1 MRLYIFAAGS
11 ISRSAR
17 PVMKSTA
24 YFFPFRVQ
32 VIMGLTLPLSDM
44 CSVSLTDGG
53 QFIQRWLEEA
63 ERIA

>member
-1 MRLYIFAAGS
+1 
-11 ISRSAR
+11 
-17 PVMKSTA
+17 
-24 YFFPFRVQ
+24 
-32 VIMGLTLPLSDM
+32 MGLTLPLSDM